1 MVALRYRYTDILK
14 VLNQIILTSDKKD
27 EVNEAMGLQKAMEK
41 FTFIFLVVIDNK
53 ILQSTNTISKLLQSK
68 DADLSV
74 AVTLL
79 DTAIAELNQFR
90 SVTKI
95 FEETRIRKAYCHFDE
110 LCSDE
115 RLTNSE
121 SRFRVN
127 VFNGTLDIVIAQ
139 LSQRFTSL
147 RQTVNCFKVI
157 EPEILS
163 SSSDNFLFEEATKL
177 VEMYKEDLTTKF
189 PEQILAFRAC
199 LKTQILNVKSIRQLA
214 DLLIVKN

>member
-27 EVNEAMGLQKAMEK
+27 EVNGAMGLQKAMEK
-41 FTFIFLVVIDNK
+41 FTFIFLVIIENK

-90 SVTKI
+90 SHYEIAKNDALDLADKWGVTKI
-95 FEETRIRKAYCHFDE
+95 FEETGIRKAAKCHFNE

-115 RLTNSE
+115 KLTNAE

-127 VFNGTLDIVIAQ
+127 VYNGTLDIVIAQ

-163 SSSDNFLFEEATKL
+163 SSSDIFF
-177 VEMYKEDLTTKF
+177 
-189 PEQILAFRAC
+189 C
-199 LKTQILNVKSIRQLA
+199 LKRQQSSLKY
-214 DLLIVKN
+214 IKKT